1 MSIAQD
7 LRTRAKHRG
16 MSPWE
21 LVKKIGRLERE
32 LAAKDREAD
41 GLACQLV
48 QLATEI
54 DGLKRER
61 NQLQEDFD
69 RAAIEYSGALEDVHT
84 RDREIASLKAEL
96 APHRAAQANR
106 DAVTVPPMER
116 DTTAVEDQATAPAGI
131 DVKPLW
137 EALATSP
144 AHVPSWAHDTDTR
157 PLRTLKEAS

>member
-7 LRTRAKHRG
+7 LRARAKHRG

-32 LAAKDREAD
+32 AD
-41 GLACQLV
+41 NMACQLV
-48 QLATEI
+48 AMAAEI

-84 RDREIASLKAEL
+84 RDQEIASLKAEL

-116 DTTAVEDQATAPAGI
+116 DTTAVEDQATAPVAVLTLQQAFGTDPTHI
-131 DVKPLW
+131 
-137 EALATSP
+137 
-144 AHVPSWAHDTDTR
+144 PSWAAR
-157 PLRTLKEAS
+157 GEAS